1 MAKVIKIDVVTKS
14 VYHVEL
20 GNDYK
25 EIYGQ
30 IGNGCTTFCSP
41 LNFENEDFMFA
52 DDEALLRDSDIVGG
66 FYMTHWNTPIIGNAL
81 IIGSD
86 EEGNS
91 VDSKTTIQEI
101 QSQIKFIDAEECKKY
116 ADIALSIPPIVFS
129 F

>member
-20 GNDYK
+20 GKDYQ

-30 IGNGCTTFCSP
+30 IGNGCTTFCCP

-52 DDEALLRDSDIVGG
+52 DDESLLRMEDIIGG
-66 FYMTHWNTPIIGNAL
+66 FYMSHWNTPIIGNAL

-86 EEGNS
+86 DEGNS
-91 VDSKTTIQEI
+91 VDAKTTIEEI
-101 QSQIKFIDAEECKKY
+101 QSQIKFLNADQCKKY
-116 ADIALSIPPIVFS
+116 ADIALSRPPMVFS
-129 F
+129 Y